1 MRIFYSFITIHK
13 YAFPSKAKRLKD
25 VLELF
30 KHLLSVSFAI
40 WHRIYKHN
48 KILIANRTT
57 NFITFPLD
65 LLLSHIILHKSNLNL
80 LCWFTMD
87 FWFLLFVSM
96 LLRKG
101 LCFAR
106 TTKTQE
112 VMTSMEEKKGNSW
125 FKKLLMIILYILI
138 YSWVDKYIFLGC
150 YYRKLLVK
158 LAI

>member
-57 NFITFPLD
+57 NFIKFPLD

-125 FKKLLMIILYILI
+125 FKNYWWLYIAWWLFI
-138 YSWVDKYIFLGC
+138 YTDI
-150 YYRKLLVK
+150 
-158 LAI
+158 